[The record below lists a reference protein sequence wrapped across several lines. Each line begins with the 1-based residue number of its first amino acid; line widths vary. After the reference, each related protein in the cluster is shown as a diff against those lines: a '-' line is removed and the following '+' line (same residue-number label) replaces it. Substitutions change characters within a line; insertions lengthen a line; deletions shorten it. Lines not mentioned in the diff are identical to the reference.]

1 MLPFYV
7 HFPALSVLYGSRVS
21 IFMCVRVYVYVY
33 TQIVNVKLCVCVY
46 VGFNVTM
53 QHETIHYNL
62 PSSILSILSLFSKL
76 VNILHLSPPDCT
88 IVTSTSFIT
97 KLIYVLGM
105 CKLILIIN
113 LFISLSVIY
122 WYLIGSV
129 SLENAN

>member
-1 MLPFYV
+1 MLQIYV
-7 HFPALSVLYGSRVS
+7 HFPALSVLYGSKVS
-21 IFMCVRVYVYVY
+21 ILMCVWVYACVY

-46 VGFNVTM
+46 IGFNVTM
-53 QHETIHYNL
+53 QHETIHSNL

-88 IVTSTSFIT
+88 IVTRTSFFT
-97 KLIYVLGM
+97 KLVYALGM
-105 CKLILIIN
+105 CKLLLIIN